1 MYRFLLPILL
11 FAFQFSALA
20 QVPLVECATQG
31 ASNPHE
37 SPKAIAKF
45 FQGRFAEKSFLAD
58 SIFYVPVTA
67 HLIHRTDGTGGL
79 TSLEFV
85 DELEAV
91 NAAYIQ
97 GGIQFYV
104 CQGINHINDDTY
116 FDYDSD
122 EQSIMMAEHGV
133 DNTINVFVA
142 ENASSG
148 GTPVCGYSFY
158 PWSSLDFVVLAR
170 SCATNGSTFAHE
182 LGHNLGLYHT
192 HDESNGSEL
201 VDGSNCDIAGDL
213 VCDTPADPRLS
224 SSSVN
229 SSCQYTGGATDGNG
243 TPYDP
248 DPSNM
253 MSYSRKSCR
262 DHMSLGQQVR
272 AAFHVVE
279 YKNHLQC
286 SSNYGNDF
294 SAVNLFAPDS
304 ANAGEIIS
312 LTSVWSNDVTVD
324 ELVPNVSFYLVGN
337 GQAPIYLMSGPL
349 LVSSTGN
356 YTHGIDVEIPS
367 GVLSGDYQLQATID
381 EADAFV
387 ETNESNNVLLS
398 DIYIGGLS
406 SVSIQAVTVPDV
418 AGTTTG
424 SGLYALGS
432 TVNLSTASSGSE
444 WKFSHWMLDGVMIG
458 SNENLSITAAE
469 TATYEAHYTSTIGL
483 KESGEA
489 QFKLFPNP
497 VENKLSLQFDRPN
510 YGSISLLNLQG
521 QVILQI
527 RLNGA
532 STYVVDL
539 VNLSPGVYFIQNAEG
554 LSKRVLKM

>member
-1 MYRFLLPILL
+1 MNRFLLPILL
-11 FAFQFSALA
+11 FAFQLTTLA
-20 QVPLVECATQG
+20 QEPLVECATQG
-31 ASNPHE
+31 PANPHE
-37 SPKAIAKF
+37 SPKAIAEF
-45 FQGRFAEKSFLAD
+45 FQGRFAEKSFQAD
-58 SIFYVPVTA
+58 SIFYVSITA

-79 TSLEFV
+79 SSMEFV
-85 DELEAV
+85 AELEAV
-91 NAAYIQ
+91 NAAYIH

-116 FDYDSD
+116 FDYDSG
-122 EQSIMMAEHGV
+122 EQSAMMAEHGV

-158 PWSSLDFVVLAR
+158 PWSGLDFVVLAR

-201 VDGSNCDIAGDL
+201 VDGSNCDVAGDL

-224 SSSVN
+224 SSTVN
-229 SSCQYTGGATDGNG
+229 SFCEYTGSATDGNG
-243 TPYDP
+243 TPYNP

-262 DHMSLGQQVR
+262 DHMSFDQQVR
-272 AAFHVVE
+272 AAYHVVE
-279 YKNHLQC
+279 YKSHLQC
-286 SSNYGNDF
+286 SSDFGNDF
-294 SAVNLFAPDS
+294 SGVNLFAPDS
-304 ANAGEIIS
+304 AEASETIS
-312 LTSVWSNDVTVD
+312 LTSIWNNDVMVD
-324 ELVPNVSFYLVGN
+324 ELVPNVSFYLTGN

-349 LVSSTGN
+349 LVSNSGN

-387 ETNESNNVLLS
+387 ESNESNNVLLS
-398 DIYIGGLS
+398 DIYIGGIS
-406 SVSIQAVTVPDV
+406 SVTIQAVTVPDV
-418 AGTTTG
+418 AGTTIG
-424 SGLYALGS
+424 AGVYPLGS
-432 TVNLSTASSGSE
+432 TGNLSTESSGPD
-444 WKFSHWMLDGVMIG
+444 WKFSHWMLDGVVVG
-458 SNENLSITAAE
+458 STENLSITASE
-469 TATYEAHYTSTIGL
+469 TATYEAHYTSTVGL
-483 KESGEA
+483 EESSEA
-489 QFKLFPNP
+489 QFDLFPNP

-532 STYVVDL
+532 STYVLDL
-539 VNLSPGVYFIQNAEG
+539 ENLSPGVYFIQNAEG
-554 LSKRVLKM
+554 MSKRVLKL